1 MRVVVVGSG
10 VIGLLTAMECV
21 LDGAEVSLVD
31 ADDIPSPSAMSH
43 DRLRSIRALHPGD
56 AELTRTAARAREAW
70 LEVERRLGVRVL
82 HRVGALTTLSV
93 QHAQESVAL
102 LASVGVAADLLP
114 PGVLAERYPMIRF
127 PAGLA
132 GVFDPSASVVAAD
145 QVMTAL
151 AEWLRGQPGVE
162 MYPLSRVV
170 AATAGGVRLADGVVT
185 GDRVVLAAG
194 PWSRDLLP
202 AAVSTQLTLHRQTV
216 LSYRVQW
223 DGMPIIPRFGTADGA
238 WLIPPVGDAP
248 ACLSAAVTSRAVT
261 QLTDRAAPDRW
272 REYLVGRFGALL
284 ARFDPAAVI
293 GAADGYYLSA
303 SPGPG
308 PLLADLGDGVRA
320 YAACGGM
327 SFKFAPL
334 VARALAG
341 RATDHPFHSLQ
352 ARC

>member
-21 LDGAEVSLVD
+21 LAGAEVSLVD

-56 AELTRTAARAREAW
+56 AELTRTAVRAHRAW
-70 LEVERRLGVRVL
+70 LEVERRLGMQV
-82 HRVGALTTLSV
+82 HHHVGALTTLPV

-102 LASVGVAADLLP
+102 LASVGVTADLLRP
-114 PGVLAERYPMIRF
+114 EVLAERYPTIRF

-132 GVFDPSASVVAAD
+132 GVFDPTATVVAAD
-145 QVMTAL
+145 QTMTAL
-151 AEWLRGQPGVE
+151 AEWLRGRPGVD
-162 MYPLSRVV
+162 MYPRSRVV
-170 AATAGGVRLADGVVT
+170 AATAGGVRLVEGVVT

-202 AAVSTQLTLHRQTV
+202 AALSARLTLHRQTV
-216 LSYRVQW
+216 LSYSAQW
-223 DGMPIIPRFGTADGA
+223 EGMPVIPRFGTADGA
-238 WLIPPVGDAP
+238 WLIPPVNGAP
-248 ACLSAAVTSRAVT
+248 ACLSAAVTSREVSV
-261 QLTDRAAPDRW
+261 LTDRTAPARW
-272 REYLVGRFGALL
+272 REHLVDRFGALL
-284 ARFDPAAVI
+284 ADFDPAAVT

-303 SPGPG
+303 SPGSG
-308 PLLADLGDGVRA
+308 PLLADLGDGVQA

-334 VARALAG
+334 VARALAA
-341 RATDHPFHSLQ
+341 RAVDHPLHPLQ